1 MLLDSLDKDDLFYG
15 TKAAKLLSD
24 IQNKGIKTSID
35 LVSDQSGRFQK
46 VVPPALKYCNY
57 VIINEVEGGTLTN
70 VSPRDKDGRLIV
82 ENLKQICSKIMG
94 MGVKDAVVVHCP
106 ELSCSLERN
115 NAFTIVPSLEL
126 PKGYI
131 VGAVGAGDAFCAG
144 MLYSIVSE
152 MSMKEGMELA
162 SCVAA
167 CNLAV
172 ATSTDGAKT
181 LDETLKLKGVFS
193 RRENYVD

>member
-1 MLLDSLDKDDLFYG
+1 
-15 TKAAKLLSD
+15 
-24 IQNKGIKTSID
+24 
-35 LVSDQSGRFQK
+35 
-46 VVPPALKYCNY
+46 
-57 VIINEVEGGTLTN
+57 
-70 VSPRDKDGRLIV
+70 
-82 ENLKQICSKIMG
+82 MG
-94 MGVKDAVVVHCP
+94 MGVKDAVIIHCP

-115 NAFTIVPSLEL
+115 NVFTIVPSLDL
-126 PKGYI
+126 SKGYI

-152 MSMKEGMELA
+152 MPMKEGMELA

-181 LDETLKLKGVFS
+181 LEETLKLKDMFA
-193 RRENYVD
+193 RRKNYVD